1 MEFFGTLSTIVWV
14 AIAGLATFAILI
26 SFFVLKKKK

>member
-1 MEFFGTLSTIVWV
+1 MELFGTLSTSVWIAIV
-14 AIAGLATFAILI
+14 GLATFAILI